1 MMEGKSKEITAEKA
15 LQRLEALCAR
25 SEQAPADVEAKL
37 RRWGVAERDRSTV
50 VARLRAA
57 GFLDERRYARAYV
70 HDKHMFNGWGRV
82 KIVNGLRLK
91 AIPQEY
97 IDEALEQINADS
109 EADTLLRL
117 LRAKQRTIAGREP
130 RKQRDALLRF
140 AASRGFTFDQ
150 ALAAL
155 DRLSL

>member
-1 MMEGKSKEITAEKA
+1 MEVKTREITPEKA

-25 SEQAPADVEAKL
+25 SEQSPADVETKL
-37 RRWGVAERDRSTV
+37 RRWGVGER
-50 VARLRAA
+50 ARETIVKQLRES

-70 HDKHMFNGWGRV
+70 HDKHMFNGWGRM
-82 KIVNGLRLK
+82 KIANVLRLK

-97 IDEALEQINADS
+97 IDEALEQINTDS
-109 EADTLLRL
+109 EADTLLKL

-130 RKQRDALLRF
+130 RKQRDALLRY
-140 AASRGFTFDQ
+140 AASRGFTLDQ

-155 DRLSL
+155 DRL